1 MFETIPRN
9 DEIFHSLFLG
19 RTPYLK
25 NLYILLYLFK
35 NKYLYLLCCLYKR
48 AIFQK
53 NTIMKKEKTE
63 LENLSIEEIYK
74 LFDKGEI
81 NAKEFDELRNTLP
94 KFVQEKLFT
103 KLKDK
108 KKKEIIELYKKGGLS
123 ISDTIAYKTNILLE
137 RNRKN
142 TNIIATL
149 LVIYFILGILYAIFF
164 FDWSI

>member
-1 MFETIPRN
+1 
-9 DEIFHSLFLG
+9 
-19 RTPYLK
+19 
-25 NLYILLYLFK
+25 
-35 NKYLYLLCCLYKR
+35 
-48 AIFQK
+48 
-53 NTIMKKEKTE
+53 MKKEKTE

-142 TNIIATL
+142 TYIIATL